1 MSKVLYRV
9 EILSTSD
16 QEILNTKGFNYGNS
30 FDTNYYDY
38 FRKVYGNIMEKVNIP
53 IDVLVLINNNIY
65 TLGSDYGQKINA
77 AINGEFLDIFKLT
90 QNSKHIGYHLHVDFI
105 DEFLQSFDE
114 DNQFIFFDN
123 GTFLWEY
130 YLEKVRSEEFKH
142 LPKRMVSTF
151 FFDNIE
157 SCNYY
162 KNNHLNGIGQIKNI
176 ELVETKKTFE
186 GDMNIIDAIE
196 NSISRDELLETI
208 RKYWR
213 GEKSDNPI
221 TEIVFQGEFRFLN

>member
-1 MSKVLYRV
+1 
-9 EILSTSD
+9 
-16 QEILNTKGFNYGNS
+16 
-30 FDTNYYDY
+30 
-38 FRKVYGNIMEKVNIP
+38 
-53 IDVLVLINNNIY
+53 
-65 TLGSDYGQKINA
+65 
-77 AINGEFLDIFKLT
+77 
-90 QNSKHIGYHLHVDFI
+90 
-105 DEFLQSFDE
+105 LQSFDE